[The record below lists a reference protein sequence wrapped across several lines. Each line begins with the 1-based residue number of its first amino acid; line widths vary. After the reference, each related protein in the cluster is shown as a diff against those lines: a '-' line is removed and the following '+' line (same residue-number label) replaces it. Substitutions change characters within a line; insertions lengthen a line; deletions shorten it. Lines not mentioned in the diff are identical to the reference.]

1 MLFFQR
7 KSVRTKC
14 VETEVDNFDLVKV
27 HNKLICPYLVITS
40 QRFSNWKM
48 RLSLKIKNCKSLL
61 LA

>member
-1 MLFFQR
+1 M
-7 KSVRTKC
+7 RTKC

-48 RLSLKIKNCKSLL
+48 RLSSKIKNYKSLL